1 MALTQAQL
9 DELREIDTPTILNAI
24 ETFGVR
30 PNTLGFT
37 GTNIRYL
44 APDMGVMLGYAVTAL
59 GDTMSE
65 DAPKSPDGMF
75 QMWEAVDETPNPVVL
90 VIKDFGDD
98 PTHSVHAGDGMATLA
113 HVLGAD
119 GIVTDAA
126 LRDLEGV
133 KGAGIKPFARGLA
146 PSHANNRIIRAQVP
160 VAIDGMDVNPGDLVH
175 GDENGRVHDSAGD
188 RRQGGGCG
196 AQDPGSRGS
205 HAVELPGTG
214 FQPGRLRQGSWPY
227 AEGPVARVLALA
239 ARQLKPPR
247 VIRWKTRGGFVPTTA
262 SYRGPRSSDGWRP
275 TAWSGSRPW

>member
-1 MALTQAQL
+1 MALTQTQL

-37 GTNIRYL
+37 GTNIDYL

-119 GIVTDAA
+119 GIVTDRRAA
-126 LRDLEGV
+126 RPGGSEGGRDQAVCARAGPV
-133 KGAGIKPFARGLA
+133 TRQQPHHSRPGAGR
-146 PSHANNRIIRAQVP
+146 HRW
-160 VAIDGMDVNPGDLVH
+160 DG
-175 GDENGRVHDSAGD
+175 R
-188 RRQGGGCG
+188 
-196 AQDPGSRGS
+196 
-205 HAVELPGTG
+205 
-214 FQPGRLRQGSWPY
+214 QPGRS
-227 AEGPVARVLALA
+227 
-239 ARQLKPPR
+239 
-247 VIRWKTRGGFVPTTA
+247 
-262 SYRGPRSSDGWRP
+262 GPRR
-275 TAWSGSRPW
+275 

>member
-1 MALTQAQL
+1 MHFGYPHVPLFLIWRSPWPLTQAQL

-24 ETFGVR
+24 ETFDVR

-75 QMWEAVDETPNPVVL
+75 QMWEAVDESPNPVVL

-175 GDENGRVHDSAGD
+175 GDENGVCTIPMEIADKVAAAAHKILEGEEATRLSYLE
-188 RRQGGGCG
+188 
-196 AQDPGSRGS
+196 PG
-205 HAVELPGTG
+205 L
-214 FQPGRLRQGSWPY
+214 QPGRLRQATRPY
-227 AEGPVARVLALA
+227 AQGPVARVLRSPHPANDSA
-239 ARQLKPPR
+239 PR
-247 VIRWKTRGGFVPTTA
+247 FPIGSVGRCA
-262 SYRGPRSSDGWRP
+262 SRRETS
-275 TAWSGSRPW
+275 

>member
-24 ETFGVR
+24 ETFDVR

-175 GDENGRVHDSAGD
+175 GDENGVCTIPMEIADKVAAAAHKILEGEEATRLSYLE
-188 RRQGGGCG
+188 
-196 AQDPGSRGS
+196 PGFNLDDYAKSRGLTRKDPS
-205 HAVELPGTG
+205 RG
-214 FQPGRLRQGSWPY
+214 F
-227 AEGPVARVLALA
+227 
-239 ARQLKPPR
+239 
-247 VIRWKTRGGFVPTTA
+247 
-262 SYRGPRSSDGWRP
+262 
-275 TAWSGSRPW
+275 